1 MNIQELE
8 NAANEA
14 LATSGAACEELRTLE
29 RHQREQLNP
38 IHSEIK
44 RLTALADKITE
55 ATQPAIDARRK
66 AYYATQRAKNKA
78 DADLTVAYAEDAL
91 SRAPEVLTR
100 EEMVTTLNTEIA
112 SSRKF
117 QKGYTLGDE
126 VVKQLIWCQTIP
138 GGMKQLSTA
147 GIWGHTETSER
158 HGGRARITED
168 QGKRA
173 WAYLQKV
180 CPTRLDGGLAPP
192 FSVAQDYLKN

>member
-44 RLTALADKITE
+44 RLTALADKIVE

-78 DADLTVAYAEDAL
+78 DADLTLAYAEDAL

-112 SSRKF
+112 SSRTF
-117 QKGYTLGDE
+117 QKGYTLGD
-126 VVKQLIWCQTIP
+126 VIVKQLIWAQTMP
-138 GGMKQLSTA
+138 GGMKNSHLTHLY
-147 GIWGHTETSER
+147 GHTETSYR
-158 HGGRARITED
+158 HGGQAGLTES
-168 QGKRA
+168 QANRA
-173 WAYLQKV
+173 WAYLLRV